1 LSSLAFPELLFV
13 LFMLFVYGLV
23 LFIIWKFYN
32 VLSRM
37 NDNLTGIRQALE
49 RSADRPQSAT

>member
-1 LSSLAFPELLFV
+1 MRGLGFPELFAVFL
-13 LFMLFVYGLV
+13 MLFVYGLV
-23 LFIIWKFYN
+23 LFVVWKFYN

-49 RSADRPQSAT
+49 RSADRPQGS